1 MSKSSTVHVV
11 RGQREA
17 TLFGQ
22 RRCLAPW
29 GRFKYLQLPKWRLA
43 RGSGGL
49 NTAVPEPFV

>member
-17 TLFGQ
+17 PLFGQ